1 MLVKTIKY
9 VDYNDME
16 REEDFYF
23 NLNKAEIMEME
34 LGVKGGLDE
43 FIKTIVATTDG
54 PELIKMFKRFILDS
68 YGKKSPDGL
77 GFIKNEELKT
87 AFEQH
92 PAYPV
97 LYMELATDADA
108 ASNFLKGVIPKDLDL
123 DAVDKTKLPKM
134 PKYVGDADNA

>member
-1 MLVKTIKY
+1 MLKKTIKY

-43 FIKTIVATTDG
+43 FIKKVVATTDG
-54 PELIKMFKRFILDS
+54 PELIKLFKKFILDS
-68 YGKKSPDGL
+68 YGKKAPDGL
-77 GFIKNEELKT
+77 GFIKSEELKT

-108 ASNFLKGVIPKDLDL
+108 ASNFLKGIIPKDLDIKS
-123 DAVDKTKLPKM
+123 VDPSKMVKM
-134 PKYVGDADNA
+134 PRYVGDTNA